1 MLFAFRRL
9 IVKLEVTPPDR
20 LRTMNDMIRGVESR
34 DVGPCGGFTTQYACM
49 CDYHGL
55 PYREEVA
62 WVRSLCIDFFL
73 FFSFFFLTK
82 TISYCIQE
90 YFGEM
95 CVHVRERE
103 RGGERECVCV

>member
-1 MLFAFRRL
+1 MFSGCSCRCPYNNNNNVNPGSFAVMMLFAFRRL

-62 WVRSLCIDFFL
+62 WVRSLWI
-73 FFSFFFLTK
+73 
-82 TISYCIQE
+82 
-90 YFGEM
+90 
-95 CVHVRERE
+95 
-103 RGGERECVCV
+103 